1 MTMELTA
8 QTIRDAQFREGW
20 RGYSQAEVDEF
31 LEQMAVGVDALRAQI
46 RELSTRSD
54 QPVATASASDDSIR
68 RTLVLAQ
75 RAADLVVSEAKAVA
89 DKLVQDA
96 NEKVATI
103 EGAATE
109 RASRVVADA
118 QTQAEVVKSDAAVA
132 ASALL
137 ADANREASE
146 LRSRAEADAGSVR
159 SSADGHAEA
168 VTTAATA
175 KAEQMTTE
183 AAAEAQKL
191 RSDAAQGAELV
202 TSEAAAAAQ
211 KLTADT
217 ARDAEQ
223 LAAETARLAAE
234 VTSRAEREAERAR
247 QAALDGAR
255 GELDA
260 IATLRAE
267 HQAHADALRAHATT
281 THTALRRLLE
291 DQLRQLEPLAQ
302 VADAPV
308 AALSEGNVNSPPPPP
323 PVSAFANST
332 SAVPSAGLGRNPATG
347 TPVRGGGLHST
358 HVGSSLPGSS
368 VAGAFVGGS
377 AGAATVSS
385 TIASPVGPVDAAAT
399 DPRPDESLDGRQQER
414 AIPRSDSPLDTP
426 SDHDVYE
433 DDDEQEGD
441 GASLLARLR
450 AAVAET
456 TDGPEP
462 ADEPTT
468 RLSAYFHLDE
478 PEESPV
484 GS

>member
-118 QTQAEVVKSDAAVA
+118 QTQAEVVKSDAAAA

-137 ADANREASE
+137 ADANREACE
-146 LRSRAEADAGSVR
+146 LRIRAETDAGSVR

-223 LAAETARLAAE
+223 LTAETARSAAE

-308 AALSEGNVNSPPPPP
+308 AALSERNVNSPPP

-358 HVGSSLPGSS
+358 NVGSSLPGSS

-478 PEESPV
+478 PEESLA